1 MPSTDATSVPESV
14 GEAEP
19 RVVVIGDAL
28 IDEMRDASGSRDFVG
43 GAALNVAVGLSVL
56 GVPTTLLAMVGDDDS
71 GTVIRDHLAAYG
83 VDLIT
88 SDAPLGSAR
97 AVSDRTDGEPRY
109 AFNDAA
115 RFRRFPLDGEAR
127 RAIEAAPLVVVSCFP
142 FDDTAQTDALL
153 EAVSTGERRL
163 IVDPNPRSGM
173 LSDRDAFLANFV
185 RVAADSLLSK
195 VGDEDAALLLGD
207 SVDEFAS
214 RLLDAGAESVLAT
227 AGSQGAAVRLPDGRS
242 VRAGIAH
249 LPGPVID
256 TMGAGDA
263 TLSATVRDI
272 AQSGLPESDE
282 EWGALLAD
290 AMLIAAATC
299 RAEGALLR
307 VPGA

>member
-1 MPSTDATSVPESV
+1 MPSADAASVPETV
-14 GEAEP
+14 RVTEP

-28 IDEMRDASGSRDFVG
+28 IDEMRDAAGSRDYVG

-56 GVPTTLLAMVGDDDS
+56 GVPTTLLAMVGDDES
-71 GTVIRDHLAAYG
+71 GDLIRGHLAAYG
-83 VDLIT
+83 VELIA

-109 AFNDAA
+109 AFNDSAKS
-115 RFRRFPLDGEAR
+115 RRFPLDGDAR
-127 RAIEAAPLVVVSCFP
+127 TAIDAAPLVVVSCFP

-153 EAVSTGERRL
+153 EALSTGERRL

-173 LSDRDAFLANFV
+173 LADRDAFLANFV

-195 VGDEDAALLLGD
+195 VGDEDAELLLGD

-214 RLLDAGAESVLAT
+214 RLLDAGAASVLAT
-227 AGSQGAAVRLPDGRS
+227 AGSKGAAVRLPDGRT
-242 VRAGIAH
+242 VTAGIAQ
-249 LPGPVID
+249 LPGAVID

-282 EWGALLAD
+282 EWADLLAD

-307 VPGA
+307 VPSA